1 MIRRN
6 LTNLSFQTF
15 YVSQE
20 QSNCPLVSDII
31 RIGKKFEEHGL
42 LKNNSGVISLGY
54 GKRILINGN
63 DVSLANVKG
72 EDILEIVDYDPVK
85 KIVLAIGQKEPHIET
100 PVHWIIH
107 HARNDVNAIIQLND
121 ENLVK
126 RRSKKL
132 PTTEKE
138 YPPGSLELA
147 KEILK
152 ALRTSKSIAIKDK
165 GALFVGTC
173 LKEAEGLVL
182 KTYGESK

>member
-1 MIRRN
+1 MIRKN

-20 QSNCPLVSDII
+20 QSNCPLVSDIVK
-31 RIGKKFEEHGL
+31 IGKKFEEYGL

-63 DVSLANVKG
+63 GVSLADVKR
-72 EDILEIVDYDPVK
+72 EDVLEIVDYDPVK

-126 RRSKKL
+126 KIQKKL
-132 PTTEKE
+132 LATEKT
-138 YPPGSLELA
+138 YSSRTLELA
-147 KEILK
+147 KDILK

-173 LKEAEGLVL
+173 LKEAEDLVL
-182 KTYGESK
+182 KTHGESK